1 MPPVGAGDLLA
12 FHSAGAYA
20 ATMGSTYNS
29 RLPAPEVMVRGGDH
43 AVVRARPSH
52 DDSIAQDRIPDW
64 FDDADADLS
73 RGAA

>member
-1 MPPVGAGDLLA
+1 
-12 FHSAGAYA
+12 
-20 ATMGSTYNS
+20 
-29 RLPAPEVMVRGGDH
+29 MVRGGDY

-64 FDDADADLS
+64 FDGADADLS